1 MIATSYRDFGRN
13 VNKEAYYQ
21 AFLNGMFVDYANN
34 EIYSYTPS
42 LETGNGVADI
52 VFTKNDEQAVII
64 ELKCAKCHEELDK
77 MADTGLKQII
87 EKKYAEGLLNKQFS
101 ISSVTC
107 IGLSFCGKEC
117 RLACCQRKR

>member
-1 MIATSYRDFGRN
+1 MPFE
-13 VNKEAYYQ
+13 KEAYYQ
-21 AFLNGMFVDYANN
+21 SFLNGIFVDVSQNSN
-34 EIYSYTPS
+34 YTYES
-42 LETGNGVADI
+42 CCETGNGVADI
-52 VFTKNDEQAVII
+52 VITKNDEQAVII
-64 ELKCAKCHEELDK
+64 ELKCAKSVDELDK

-117 RLACCQRKR
+117 RLACSQRKR